1 MSHDR
6 LAFDRATVRRVDVDG
21 RLHVEISN
29 ISKAC
34 VSPYYGREIPDAEAL
49 GLEPDRV
56 YQLLRDPAEL
66 EKGAATFNN
75 IPLLNKHI
83 PVSAADPQHQSV
95 VGATGGECQFVA
107 PYLQNS
113 LVIWDASSI
122 AGIETGDQKE
132 LSSAYRY
139 VADMTPGTF
148 DGVAYDGRMTEIV
161 GNHVALVEVGRAG
174 ADVVVGD
181 SLPTELSAMK
191 LNRKGVAMLA
201 ALGAV
206 LKPRL
211 AMDAKLPDLA
221 PIIRNGKDGKAIA
234 KDLHGKLK
242 GRLAQDMEIDAEELG
257 EIIAA
262 ATEGVEDEPTATAVD
277 EDGGDLGA
285 QLAALLAGKVSDED
299 LARIKAIVSGQ
310 AMDEGD
316 DDKKDDDKVDR
327 KAMDSALKAARAE
340 TVAQMQAIRTAE
352 EEVRPLIGAVMAQD
366 SAEAVY
372 KLALDQAGIDVT
384 GVDPSAYRAMV
395 KMHAATKVASKPAPI
410 AMDSSSVSDFNQR
423 YNLAPAG
430 RVRS

>member
-21 RLHVEISN
+21 RMHVEISN

-34 VSPYYGREIPDAEAL
+34 VSPYYGREIPNSEAL
-49 GLEPDRV
+49 GLEPDRI

-83 PVSAADPQHQSV
+83 PISAADPQHQSV
-95 VGATGGECQFVA
+95 VGATGGNCQFVA

-211 AMDAKLPDLA
+211 AMDANLPDLV
-221 PIIRNGKDGKAIA
+221 PIISANKDSKRIA
-234 KDLHGKLK
+234 KDVHSKLK
-242 GRLAQDMEIDAEELG
+242 GKLAQDMEINAEELG

-262 ATEGVEDEPTATAVD
+262 ATEGVEDEPTTAVD
-277 EDGGDLGA
+277 EEGGDLGA

-327 KAMDSALKAARAE
+327 KAMDSALKAVRAE

-366 SAEAVY
+366 SAAAVY

-395 KMHAATKVASKPAPI
+395 KMHAANKVASKPAPI
-410 AMDSSSVSDFNQR
+410 AMDSNAVSDFSTR
-423 YNLAPAG
+423 YPQASGL
-430 RVRS
+430 VRS

>member
-21 RLHVEISN
+21 RMHVEISN

-34 VSPYYGREIPDAEAL
+34 VSPYYGREIPNSEGL
-49 GLEPDRV
+49 GLEPDRI

-83 PVSAADPQHQSV
+83 PISAADPQHQSV
-95 VGATGGECQFVA
+95 VGATGGNCQFVA

-211 AMDAKLPDLA
+211 AMDAKLPDLV
-221 PIIRNGKDGKAIA
+221 PIISASKDSKRIA
-234 KDLHGKLK
+234 KDVHSKLK
-242 GRLAQDMEIDAEELG
+242 GKLAQDMEIDAEELG

-262 ATEGVEDEPTATAVD
+262 ATEGVEDEPTTAVD
-277 EDGGDLGA
+277 EEGGDLGA

-299 LARIKAIVSGQ
+299 LARIKAIIAGQ

-366 SAEAVY
+366 SAAAVY

-395 KMHAATKVASKPAPI
+395 KMHAANKVASKPAPI
-410 AMDSSSVSDFNQR
+410 AMDSNAVSDFSTR
-423 YNLAPAG
+423 YPQASGL
-430 RVRS
+430 VRS

>member
-21 RLHVEISN
+21 RMHVEISN

-34 VSPYYGREIPDAEAL
+34 VSPYYGREIPSSEAL
-49 GLEPDRV
+49 GLEADRV

-83 PVSAADPQHQSV
+83 PISAADPQHQSV
-95 VGATGGECQFVA
+95 VGATGSNCQFAA

-211 AMDAKLPDLA
+211 AMDAQLPDLA
-221 PIIRNGKDGKAIA
+221 PIISASKDSKRIA
-234 KDLHGKLK
+234 KDVHSKLK
-242 GRLAQDMEIDAEELG
+242 GKLAQDMDIDPEELG

-262 ATEGVEDEPTATAVD
+262 AAEGVEDEPTTAVD
-277 EDGGDLGA
+277 EEGGDIGA

-310 AMDEGD
+310 AMDESD

-372 KLALDQAGIDVT
+372 KLALDQAGVDVT
-384 GVDPSAYRAMV
+384 GVHPSAYRSLV
-395 KMHAATKVASKPAPI
+395 KMHAATKVASKPAPL
-410 AMDSSSVSDFNQR
+410 AMDSSSVSDFNKR
-423 YNLAPAG
+423 YNLAPNG
-430 RVRS
+430 QVRS

>member
-21 RLHVEISN
+21 RMHVEISN

-34 VSPYYGREIPDAEAL
+34 VSPYYGREIPNSEAL
-49 GLEPDRV
+49 GLEPDRI

-83 PVSAADPQHQSV
+83 PISAADPQHQSV
-95 VGATGGECQFVA
+95 VGATGGNCQFVA

-211 AMDAKLPDLA
+211 AMDAKLPDLV
-221 PIIRNGKDGKAIA
+221 PIISASKDSKRIA
-234 KDLHGKLK
+234 KDVHSKLK
-242 GRLAQDMEIDAEELG
+242 GKLAQDMEIDAEELG

-262 ATEGVEDEPTATAVD
+262 ATEGVEDEPTTAVD
-277 EDGGDLGA
+277 EEAGDLGA

-299 LARIKAIVSGQ
+299 LARIKAIIAGQ

-366 SAEAVY
+366 SAAAVY

-395 KMHAATKVASKPAPI
+395 KMHAANKVASKPVPI
-410 AMDSSSVSDFNQR
+410 AMDSNAVSDFSTR
-423 YNLAPAG
+423 YPQASGL
-430 RVRS
+430 VRS

>member
-1 MSHDR
+1 MNNDR
-6 LAFDRATVRRVDVDG
+6 LAFDRATVRRIDVDG
-21 RLHVEISN
+21 RMHVEISN

-34 VSPYYGREIPDAEAL
+34 VSPYYGREIPNSEAL

-83 PVSAADPQHQSV
+83 PISAADPQHQSV
-95 VGATGGECQFVA
+95 VGATGGNCQFVA

-221 PIIRNGKDGKAIA
+221 PIIHKGKDGKAIA

-242 GRLAQDMEIDAEELG
+242 GKLAQDMEIDAEELG

-262 ATEGVEDEPTATAVD
+262 ATEGVEDEPTTAVD
-277 EDGGDLGA
+277 EEGGDIGA

-310 AMDEGD
+310 AMDESD
-316 DDKKDDDKVDR
+316 DDDDDKVDR
-327 KAMDSALKAARAE
+327 KAMDSALAAVRAQ

-352 EEVRPLIGAVMAQD
+352 EEVRPLIGAVIAQD

-384 GVDPSAYRAMV
+384 GVDPSAYRTLV
-395 KMHAATKVASKPAPI
+395 KMHAATKVPSKREPI

>member
-21 RLHVEISN
+21 RMHVEISN

-34 VSPYYGREIPDAEAL
+34 VSPYYGREIPNSEAL
-49 GLEPDRV
+49 GLEPDRI

-83 PVSAADPQHQSV
+83 PISAADPQHQSV
-95 VGATGGECQFVA
+95 VGATGGNCQFVA

-191 LNRKGVAMLA
+191 LTRKGCAIRA

-206 LKPRL
+206 LIPRL
-211 AMDAKLPDLA
+211 AMDQKLPDLA
-221 PIIRNGKDGKAIA
+221 PIIHKGKDGKSIA

-242 GRLAQDMEIDAEELG
+242 GKLAQDMEIDAEELG

-262 ATEGVEDEPTATAVD
+262 ATEGVEDEPTTAVD
-277 EDGGDLGA
+277 EEGGDLGA

-299 LARIKAIVSGQ
+299 LARIKAIVAGQ

-366 SAEAVY
+366 SAAAVY

-395 KMHAATKVASKPAPI
+395 KMHAANKVASKPAPI
-410 AMDSSSVSDFNQR
+410 AMDSNAVSDFSTR
-423 YNLAPAG
+423 YPQASGL
-430 RVRS
+430 VRS